1 MYFSPLQTQ
10 QKQIHSANML
20 DLPKKQKGK
29 LKCIASELASMLM
42 LCVFS
47 CQGRLAFQALFSREV
62 LPQSFKPAHNLR
74 NKALLKTADEEE
86 KQKSREKGKV
96 LFRADIG
103 NDNPIF
109 IDEDE
114 SVTSDNTKKGP
125 LTNILAGHHGKLKG
139 FRTGFKPYK
148 RCSMEVREGSMVANS
163 SKQSEEKSTKRIR
176 LEGEAS
182 T

>member
-1 MYFSPLQTQ
+1 
-10 QKQIHSANML
+10 ML
-20 DLPKKQKGK
+20 T
-29 LKCIASELASMLM
+29 

-62 LPQSFKPAHNLR
+62 LPQSFKPVHNLR
-74 NKALLKTADEEE
+74 NKALPKTSDEEE
-86 KQKSREKGKV
+86 KQKSSEKGKV
-96 LFRADIG
+96 LFKADIG
-103 NDNPIF
+103 NGIRVTPLDNPIF
-109 IDEDE
+109 IDENE

-125 LTNILAGHHGKLKG
+125 LTNMLAGHHGKLKG

-148 RCSMEVREGSMVANS
+148 RCSMEVSEGSMVANS